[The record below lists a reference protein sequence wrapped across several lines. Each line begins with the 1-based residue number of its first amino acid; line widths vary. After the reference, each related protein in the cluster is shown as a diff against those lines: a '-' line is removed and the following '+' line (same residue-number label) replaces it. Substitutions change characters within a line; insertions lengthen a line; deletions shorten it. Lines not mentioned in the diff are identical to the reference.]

1 MQPSRKSEQKQED
14 TPPPTPFICCMG
26 SAQKIVP
33 ESATAPHATAPH
45 ATAES
50 ATAPHAT
57 APHATAPLP
66 RYYPRHVPCDFCG
79 QLTRGRVHKAV
90 VQCGACRS
98 EIASL

>member
-1 MQPSRKSEQKQED
+1 MQPLRKSEEKQGD

-45 ATAES
+45 ATA
-50 ATAPHAT
+50 
-57 APHATAPLP
+57 PHATAPLP
-66 RYYPRHVPCDFCG
+66 RHYPRHVPCDFCG

>member
-1 MQPSRKSEQKQED
+1 MQPSRKSEQKQGD

-26 SAQKIVP
+26 STQKIVP
-33 ESATAPHATAPH
+33 
-45 ATAES
+45 ES

-79 QLTRGRVHKAV
+79 QLTRGRVHKHKAA

>member
-14 TPPPTPFICCMG
+14 TPPPTPFFCCMG
-26 SAQKIVP
+26 STQKIVP

-45 ATAES
+45 ATA
-50 ATAPHAT
+50 
-57 APHATAPLP
+57 PLP
-66 RYYPRHVPCDFCG
+66 RHYPRHVPCDFCG

>member
-45 ATAES
+45 ATA
-50 ATAPHAT
+50 
-57 APHATAPLP
+57 PLP
-66 RYYPRHVPCDFCG
+66 RHYPRHVPCDFCG

>member
-14 TPPPTPFICCMG
+14 TPPPTPFFCCMG
-26 SAQKIVP
+26 STQKIVP
-33 ESATAPHATAPH
+33 
-45 ATAES
+45 ES

>member
-33 ESATAPHATAPH
+33 ESATAP
-45 ATAES
+45 S
-50 ATAPHAT
+50 ATAPHAP

-66 RYYPRHVPCDFCG
+66 RHYPRHVPCDFCG

>member
-14 TPPPTPFICCMG
+14 TPPPTPFFCCMV
-26 SAQKIVP
+26 STQKFVP
-33 ESATAPHATAPH
+33 
-45 ATAES
+45 ES

-66 RYYPRHVPCDFCG
+66 RHYPRHVPCDFCG
-79 QLTRGRVHKAV
+79 QLTRGRVHKPNSV

-98 EIASL
+98 EIAAL

>member
-1 MQPSRKSEQKQED
+1 MQPLRKSEEKQGD

-26 SAQKIVP
+26 SAQKIGP
-33 ESATAPHATAPH
+33 ESATAPHATAP
-45 ATAES
+45 S

-66 RYYPRHVPCDFCG
+66 RRYPRHVPCDFCG

>member
-1 MQPSRKSEQKQED
+1 MQPLRKSEEKQGD

-45 ATAES
+45 ATA
-50 ATAPHAT
+50 
-57 APHATAPLP
+57 PLP
-66 RYYPRHVPCDFCG
+66 RHYPRHVPCDFCG

>member
-1 MQPSRKSEQKQED
+1 MQPLRKSEEKQGD

-33 ESATAPHATAPH
+33 ESATAPY
-45 ATAES
+45 
-50 ATAPHAT
+50 AT

-66 RYYPRHVPCDFCG
+66 RHYPRHVPCDFCG